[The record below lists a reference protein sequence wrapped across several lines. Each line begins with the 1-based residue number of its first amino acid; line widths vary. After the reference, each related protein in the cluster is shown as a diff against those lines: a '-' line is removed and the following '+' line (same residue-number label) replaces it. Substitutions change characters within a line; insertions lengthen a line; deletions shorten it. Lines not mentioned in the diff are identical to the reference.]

1 MKTTYNVFKNL
12 TWKGQEAAPGKGE
25 ICKKKKVRK
34 DDVILIRLM
43 INWTKVRL
51 D

>member
-1 MKTTYNVFKNL
+1 MKTTYNVLKNL

-25 ICKKKKVRK
+25 ICKKKVRK
-34 DDVILIRLM
+34 EGVISIRLM